1 MSKFILT
8 GFADEIDDSLDKQ
21 MDTLDELG
29 IRYIEMRGVEGKNLS
44 DYTLSEA
51 KEIKK
56 RLDARGFRLSAVG
69 SPIGKIG
76 IRDEFT
82 PHFDKFKRVTEIAA
96 MMETGYIR
104 MFSFFIPQGEDPE
117 GYRDEVL
124 DRWAQF
130 AGYAKGSGIQLL
142 HENEKGIYGDT
153 AERCR
158 NILNACDPAVVRG
171 IFDPANFVQCGV
183 ETKTAFDLLEDDIV
197 YMHIKDA
204 LAENGR
210 VVPSGEGNGNLAW
223 ILKRLADRGFEGF
236 LSLEPHLQ
244 TGDIAVCGADKFK
257 LAHSAL
263 LKILKTLDAD
273 IA

>member
-1 MSKFILT
+1 MSRFTLS
-8 GFADEIDDSLDKQ
+8 GFADEIDDRLDKQ
-21 MDTLDELG
+21 MDTLDTLG

-44 DYTLSEA
+44 DYTPDAA

-76 IRDEFT
+76 IRDDFA
-82 PHFDKFKRVTEIAA
+82 PHFDKFKRVVEIAGI
-96 MMETGYIR
+96 METGYIR
-104 MFSFFIPQGEDPE
+104 MFSFFIPKGDDPE
-117 GYRDEVL
+117 IYKDEVL
-124 DRWAQF
+124 ERWSRF
-130 AGYAKGSGIQLL
+130 ADYVKGSGIRLL

-183 ETKTAFDLLEDDIV
+183 ETKAAFDLLKEDIV

-204 LAENGR
+204 LVENGR
-210 VVPSGEGNGNLAW
+210 VVPSGEGDGNLAW
-223 ILKRLADRGFEGF
+223 ILGQLADRGYDGF
-236 LSLEPHLQ
+236 LSLEPHLE

-257 LAHSAL
+257 LAHAAL
-263 LKILKTLDAD
+263 INILKTLDAE